1 MSICASD
8 EVDNHIS
15 TQLYLYVN
23 NLQLIKDALENSNIV
38 SHGNK

>member
-8 EVDNHIS
+8 EVENHIS

>member
-8 EVDNHIS
+8 ELENHIS
-15 TQLYLYVN
+15 TQLYLYAN

-38 SHGNK
+38 SHANK